1 MVVSRY
7 VVALGLFC
15 ALFSVLAAGQ
25 TDDDRFASNN
35 DAATPAQVTF
45 GELMNA
51 NIPRLTSTQRFT
63 ANSQAFFGVGGQCP
77 GTCPPFENSFNPINT
92 PAAQLTDWGF
102 DTSQVTP
109 LVTHIV
115 ITAQLFLDD
124 YTRSTALNLGRDPGA
139 SAEAAAIVGFASSRI
154 IATQLQTEI
163 SNVCGTCDPSVLAT
177 LYSPA
182 AASAIQLG
190 SDGIIFIGDLT
201 STIGRKGVVGHTYT
215 FNVSMSLNAVDVISN
230 SRISSA
236 QDLASILAT
245 AFGRAPLVQAS
256 FRAAAKAVLQSGY
269 VDMSGNRK
277 RSTARITRVIAQAS
291 TFSAGVANKI
301 YGIVQ
306 KSAGSS
312 SAMAVRAAPRSRSAS
327 ASAALRKQQQKGKK
341 GKAEEEE
348 ERRVLGEGN
357 AAFAKAPLEVKLV
370 PEGIDG
376 TIALPH
382 AGRKL
387 RPGVKALRE
396 RKLDDPM
403 AA

>member
-1 MVVSRY
+1 MGRFPL
-7 VVALGLFC
+7 ALGLLCGLFF
-15 ALFSVLAAGQ
+15 ALALGQ

-35 DAATPAQVTF
+35 DAATADQVTF

-63 ANSQAFFGVGGQCP
+63 ANSQAFYGVGGQCP
-77 GTCPPFENSFNPINT
+77 GQCPPFENSFSPINT

-109 LVTHIV
+109 LVTHV
-115 ITAQLFLDD
+115 VVTAQLFLDD

-163 SNVCGTCDPSVLAT
+163 SNVCGLCDPSVLAT

-190 SDGIIFIGDLT
+190 SDGIIFVGDLT

-215 FNVSMSLNAVDVISN
+215 YNVSMSLNAVDVMSN

-236 QDLASILAT
+236 QDLAIILAT

-256 FRAAAKAVLQSGY
+256 FRAAAKAVLQNGY

-291 TFSAGVANKI
+291 AFSAGLANKI

-312 SAMAVRAAPRSRSAS
+312 AMAVRAAPRTRSAS